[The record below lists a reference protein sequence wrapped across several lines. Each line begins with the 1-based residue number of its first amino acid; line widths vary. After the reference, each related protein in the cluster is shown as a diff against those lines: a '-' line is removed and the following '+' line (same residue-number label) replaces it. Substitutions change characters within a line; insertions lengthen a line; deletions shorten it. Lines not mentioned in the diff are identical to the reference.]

1 MSTIVV
7 SGLGVFGGWVVEFL
21 ARTPGVDRIVAID
34 RVPRTAPS
42 RLTMAMIG
50 SVFQGHTKAFD
61 YHQVDL
67 SDADRLARLLAEI
80 RPDAI
85 VHTAT
90 MQSPRRF
97 MNASIDEGLRAAVRR
112 ATFGMW
118 LPWHLLPATLLTEAV
133 GRSGIETHT
142 INVAFPDVV
151 NVALWKH
158 FGFGPRAGAG
168 NVEVCAAWV
177 LRYAMEATGADPA
190 DIEVSLVGSH
200 ALLAKGTEVPH
211 HFRLSIAGRDV
222 TDEFDLDRILKTWP
236 EPTDWGRADVFSLF
250 AASAVKN
257 AVALVEEAAIDS
269 HVTAPDGLP
278 GGYPARIGNG
288 EIRLDLPEGIDRD
301 RAVAINDDAAR
312 WDGIDRIEADGTIVY
327 TEAARAAMTE
337 IGYECEAVAF
347 DGLAGQAERLLQFYD
362 RLTA

>member
-1 MSTIVV
+1 MSTVVV

-34 RVPRTAPS
+34 RMPRMAPS

-67 SDADRLARLLAEI
+67 TETDRLARLLAEI
-80 RPDAI
+80 APDAI

-90 MQSPRRF
+90 LQSPRRF
-97 MNASIDEGLRAAVRR
+97 MTATIDEGLRAAVRR

-133 GRSGIETHT
+133 GRAGVDAHV

-151 NVALWKH
+151 NVALWKR

-168 NVEVCAAWV
+168 NVEVAAAWV
-177 LRYAMEATGADPA
+177 LRYAMEATGAA
-190 DIEVSLVGSH
+190 AEDIEVSLVGSH

-211 HFRLSIAGRDV
+211 HFRLAIGGRDV
-222 TDEFDLDRILKTWP
+222 TADFDLDLILKTWP

-257 AVALVEEAAIDS
+257 AMALVEDS
-269 HVTAPDGLP
+269 PLDTHVTAPDGLP
-278 GGYPARIGNG
+278 GGYPARVGNG
-288 EIRLDLPEGIDRD
+288 SIVLRLPDGLDQA
-301 RAVAINDDAAR
+301 RAVATNEAAAR
-312 WDGIDRIEADGTIVY
+312 WDGIERIEADGTVVY
-327 TEAARAAMTE
+327 TEAARSAMAD
-337 IGYECEAVAF
+337 IGYDCEAVTF
-347 DGLAGQAERLLQFYD
+347 DELDADAARLLKFYD
-362 RLTA
+362 DLTT

>member
-21 ARTPGVDRIVAID
+21 ARTPGVERIVSID
-34 RVPRTAPS
+34 RVPRTGPS

-50 SVFQGHTKAFD
+50 SVFQGHTKSFE

-67 SDADRLARLLAEI
+67 SETDRLARLLADI
-80 RPDAI
+80 GPDAI

-97 MNASIDEGLRAAVRR
+97 MNADIDEGLRAAVRR

-133 GRSGIETHT
+133 ERSGIDTHV
-142 INVAFPDVV
+142 INVSFPDVV
-151 NVALWKH
+151 NVALWRR
-158 FGFGPRAGAG
+158 FGHGPRAGAG

-177 LRYAMEATGADPA
+177 LRYAMEATGAPA
-190 DIEVSLVGSH
+190 DDIEVSLVGSH
-200 ALLAKGTEVPH
+200 ALLAKGAAVPH
-211 HFRLSIAGRDV
+211 HFRLVVGGRDV
-222 TDEFDLDRILKTWP
+222 TADHDLDAILRTWP

-257 AVALVEEAAIDS
+257 AVALTGESMVDT

-278 GGYPARIGNG
+278 GGYPARVGNG
-288 EIRLDLPEGIDRD
+288 EIHLDLPDGLDRA
-301 RAVAINDDAAR
+301 RAVAINDSAAR
-312 WDGIDRIEADGTIVY
+312 WDGIDRIEADGTVVY
-327 TEAARAAMTE
+327 TEASRAAMAE
-337 IGYECEAVAF
+337 IGYQCEAITF
-347 DGLAGQAERLLQFYD
+347 DELAGDAERLLQFYEQ
-362 RLTA
+362 LLA